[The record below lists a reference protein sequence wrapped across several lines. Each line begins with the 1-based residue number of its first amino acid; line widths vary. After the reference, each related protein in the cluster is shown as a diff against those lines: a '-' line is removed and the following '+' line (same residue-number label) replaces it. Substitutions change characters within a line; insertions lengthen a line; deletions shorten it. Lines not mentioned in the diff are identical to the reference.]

1 LRQVHYITIAV
12 AIILIAILYWG
23 GNTVP
28 PAQKPATTPMQQ
40 AGNNGGN
47 GSQGPNTMKAA
58 SFDSIL
64 TASRIQ
70 LPKTV
75 ADSVLFIENELA
87 AIRDSSRMAVVFT
100 KLSGVWERNKQ
111 YPVGVFYRAQAAKL
125 ENSEKKLTFAAQ
137 LFLELLEHEGNRAIQ
152 LWEASEAIS
161 CLELSLKLDSTNEE
175 AKLAMASAYIQ
186 GTEQPMVGVQML
198 LAITR
203 EKPDDVPANMLLGRM
218 SIQSG
223 QYEKAIKRFET
234 VLKTEPNNKE
244 ALYFLAQAYEETG
257 NKQKAIELLEKCK
270 MVVNNPEFS
279 RDIDQHINSLK

>member
-1 LRQVHYITIAV
+1 MRQVHYITIAV
-12 AIILIAILYWG
+12 AIILIALLYWG

-28 PAQKPATTPMQQ
+28 PAKKPAVTPMQQ
-40 AGNNGGN
+40 AAANGA

-64 TASRIQ
+64 TASRKQ

-111 YPVGVFYRAQAAKL
+111 YPVGVFYRAMAAKL
-125 ENSEKKLTFAAQ
+125 ESSEKKLTFAAQ

-161 CLELSLKLDSTNEE
+161 CLELSLKIDSTNEE

>member
-1 LRQVHYITIAV
+1 MRQVHYITIAV
-12 AIILIAILYWG
+12 AIILIALLYWG
-23 GNTVP
+23 GNTTP
-28 PAQKPATTPMQQ
+28 PAHKPAATPMQQ
-40 AGNNGGN
+40 AGNDGGN

-111 YPVGVFYRAQAAKL
+111 YPVGVFYRAKAAKL

-186 GTEQPMVGVQML
+186 GTGQPMVGVQML

-218 SIQSG
+218 SIQSA

>member
-1 LRQVHYITIAV
+1 LRQVHYITISV
-12 AIILIAILYWG
+12 AIILIALLYWG

-28 PAQKPATTPMQQ
+28 PAKKPTTPMQQ
-40 AGNNGGN
+40 AMNGN
-47 GSQGPNTMKAA
+47 GTGSQAPNTVKAA

-64 TASRIQ
+64 TASRRQ

-100 KLSGVWERNKQ
+100 KLSGVWERSKQ
-111 YPVGVFYRAQAAKL
+111 YPVGIFYRAKAAKL

-137 LFLELLEHEGNRAIQ
+137 LFLELLEHEGDRAIQ

-161 CLELSLKLDSTNEE
+161 CLELSLKIDSNNEE
-175 AKLAMASAYIQ
+175 AKLALASAYIQ
-186 GTEQPMVGVQML
+186 GTDNPMVGVQML
-198 LAITR
+198 LGITR

-223 QYEKAIKRFET
+223 QFEKAIKRFET

-257 NKQKAIELLEKCK
+257 NKQKAIELLERCK